1 MNFTHN
7 TFIQWFNAKKVKPSE
22 DGSYLCRTA
31 TGAIMQISFSVKHQ
45 LFNVYEDCTE
55 NAIENAIEVAWWA
68 PLPELPEVQ
77 DEA

>member
-31 TGAIMQISFSVKHQ
+31 TGAIMQISFAVKHQ
-45 LFNVYEDCTE
+45 LFNVTEDCTDY
-55 NAIENAIEVAWWA
+55 AINVTWWA
-68 PLPELPEVQ
+68 PIPELPYKEDE